1 LFLKTTLKRLGW
13 KSTMIITGDADQTDL
28 LPGMS
33 GLGPIVGRLS
43 AREDGAAVRLEE
55 PDIRRYPMFAAMLT
69 VL

>member
-1 LFLKTTLKRLGW
+1 
-13 KSTMIITGDADQTDL
+13 MIITGDADQTDL